1 MSTLDDA
8 TLAQLRAAISVA
20 ASGSAQSVAALE
32 YLERFKAAPTRV
44 TASGGV
50 GEPVDALEY
59 AHALLAGSMAADAEV
74 ARLGAELT
82 PLSLE
87 LERLAANPPPQLI
100 EQYQQLSSGSATA
113 QERARQAQTEAFWA
127 LNL

>member
-59 AHALLAGSMAADAEV
+59 AHALLAGSMAADTEV

-100 EQYQQLSSGSATA
+100 EQYQQLSSSSATA